1 MERSFF
7 LNKLSFAV
15 FLCAA
20 VVLYLGSFSKSFK
33 NFDTTQVISNV
44 KADATSV
51 LDFYLEVKAI
61 TVRTLVPQSLVPLI
75 ASKTIPTNDLQCM
88 AENIYYEAGNQSYAG
103 KIAVGQVVLNRTKT
117 NGYPSTVCGVIY
129 EGSQNPQTLACQFS
143 WSCAPHNAIDKNS
156 NIWRESLKASTELLL
171 NKGHMVDI
179 TEGATNYHA
188 DYIKDPVW
196 TKQLHQVTKIDQHIF
211 YKKI

>member
-33 NFDTTQVISNV
+33 NFDTTQVIGNV
-44 KADATSV
+44 KADITSV
-51 LDFYLEVKAI
+51 LDFYLEAKAI
-61 TVRTLVPQSLVPLI
+61 TVRALVPQSFVPII

-103 KIAVGQVVLNRTKT
+103 KIAVGQVVLNRVKT

-129 EGSQNPQTLACQFS
+129 EGSQNTQTLACQFS
-143 WSCAPHNAIDKNS
+143 WTCAPHSGVDKRGE
-156 NIWRESLKASTELLL
+156 IWAQSVLAAKELLL
-171 NKGHMVDI
+171 NKNMGIDI

-188 DYIKDPVW
+188 DYVSPVW
-196 TKQLHQVTKIDQHIF
+196 AKQLRQITKIDQHIF